1 MMDFAAML
9 LSFTA
14 LFMLKIS
21 SLPEFYFLLY
31 TIYLCSKKCVLDES
45 LIFDYV
51 RDPYDT

>member
-21 SLPEFYFLLY
+21 SLPEFYLMFYMGKVQNEEAWLFIVI
-31 TIYLCSKKCVLDES
+31 TRSVTAI
-45 LIFDYV
+45 
-51 RDPYDT
+51 